1 MKSYKFEMVKNFK
14 YLGAI
19 IGKNNGSLK
28 KVKRQLIEVKMML
41 CVYII
46 FQVKVTI
53 KNIKSYIKL
62 GSNKPVVLYAFNTRA
77 TIKSEE

>member
-1 MKSYKFEMVKNFK
+1 MVKNFK